1 MKALILSAGESLRLK
16 PLTDN
21 KHKCLLDIYENT
33 KIVDI
38 ELEALQKCGIKDIV
52 IVIGFFGSKIKEHV
66 EKKFPELNIIFV
78 ENKDYASTNCLYSL
92 WLAREHLD
100 DDIIYMTGDIIMN
113 ISVLQEI
120 LKSKDQNLIYVN
132 KEHELPEKDFKARI
146 QDGIVKKISLNESGS
161 DVSFC
166 LPLIKVSRE
175 AISNWLE
182 KAEELIKDGKVD
194 VYETEALNKILEKIK
209 LKPIYLTDSTME
221 VDNHED
227 LAKARD
233 LFQKK

>member
-78 ENKDYASTNCLYSL
+78 ENKYYASTNCIYSL
-92 WLAREHLD
+92 
-100 DDIIYMTGDIIMN
+100 
-113 ISVLQEI
+113 
-120 LKSKDQNLIYVN
+120 
-132 KEHELPEKDFKARI
+132 
-146 QDGIVKKISLNESGS
+146 
-161 DVSFC
+161 
-166 LPLIKVSRE
+166 
-175 AISNWLE
+175 
-182 KAEELIKDGKVD
+182 
-194 VYETEALNKILEKIK
+194 
-209 LKPIYLTDSTME
+209 
-221 VDNHED
+221 
-227 LAKARD
+227 
-233 LFQKK
+233 